1 MKHETIDLDLS
12 KPRVMAIVNVTPD
25 SFYAGSRTFAS
36 DEIARKVERAAEEG
50 ADILDVGG
58 YSSRPGASDV
68 PPDEEYF
75 RVARAMTE
83 IRRRLPDMTV
93 SVDTFRGEV
102 ARRVIREFG
111 AVIVNDIS
119 AGTLDPTTVDVA
131 AEFDVPYIAMHMR
144 GTPVT
149 MQNLTEYG
157 DVVWEVT
164 GYFRR
169 RVEELQGRG
178 VKRVIV
184 DPGFGFAKNL
194 QQNYDLLRNLH
205 RLKETGCPVLAAL
218 SRKSMIYHALGT
230 TPDQALAGTVAL
242 NWEALRQGASILR
255 VHDVREA
262 VDAVRL
268 FGMVYPS
275 ENHAGQD
282 PSKE

>member
-1 MKHETIDLDLS
+1 MKQDTLQLDLS
-12 KPRVMAIVNVTPD
+12 RPRVMAIVNVTPD

-36 DEIARKVERAAEEG
+36 DEIARKVERAAAQG

-58 YSSRPGASDV
+58 YSSRPGAADV
-68 PPDEEYF
+68 PPDEEYD
-75 RVARAMTE
+75 RVARAMRE
-83 IRRRLPDMTV
+83 IRSRLPQMAV

-102 ARRVIREFG
+102 ARRVIDEFG
-111 AVIVNDIS
+111 PVIVNDIS

-131 AEFDVPYIAMHMR
+131 AEYDVPYIAMHMR
-144 GTPVT
+144 GTPMT
-149 MQNLTEYG
+149 MAQLTQYR
-157 DVVWEVT
+157 DVVGEVT
-164 GYFRR
+164 DYFRR
-169 RVEELQGRG
+169 RVAELHGRG
-178 VKRVIV
+178 VRRVIV

-194 QQNYDLLRNLH
+194 QQNYDLLRNLY
-205 RLKETGCPVLAAL
+205 RLAETGCPVLAAL

-242 NWEALRQGASILR
+242 NWEALRQGAAILR

-275 ENHAGQD
+275 ENHAGHG
-282 PSKE
+282 PEE